1 MTASR
6 LVLATQE
13 PCNATGHTTS
23 LLPVPRRPRLLV
35 LNQYYWPGVEA
46 TAYLLAE
53 LCEALAED
61 YEITVVTGR
70 VRGLPQLPS
79 RELRNGVEIVR
90 VRSSAYDRARLS
102 RRAVNY
108 VTYLAR
114 ALRLGLALPRPD
126 VVLCGT
132 DPPVVG
138 EVALAVARR
147 HRAPLVVI
155 SEDVF
160 PEIAVALHRLENRP
174 LVTVLRLLVQSYL
187 RRADRVVSI
196 GEAMSR
202 RLEEKGVAPERLRVI
217 PNWADVSALR
227 PQPKSNAWAEEHD
240 LAGRFVVMHAGNVG
254 HAQDLAT
261 LIRSTTFLRDLDLR
275 VVIIGT
281 GARHAEL
288 VGLAEVLEADQVRFL
303 EFQPR
308 ERLPEALA
316 AADVHVV
323 GLARGLAGYVVPSRI
338 YGILAAGRPVIA
350 AAEEESETAQLVRA
364 AGCGLVVPPGDPLA
378 LAEVIR
384 ACHDGSHPLEEMG
397 RRAREYAEAEADRSV
412 AVGRYRAVLGEVV
425 DARG

>member
-1 MTASR
+1 MPPSA
-6 LVLATQE
+6 A
-13 PCNATGHTTS
+13 AK
-23 LLPVPRRPRLLV
+23 PRLLV

-53 LCEALAED
+53 LCEALADD

-70 VRGLPQLPS
+70 VRGRPELPS
-79 RELRNGVEIVR
+79 RETRNGVEIVR
-90 VRSSAYDRARLS
+90 VRSAAHDRVRLS
-102 RRAVNY
+102 RRALNY
-108 VTYLAR
+108 VTYLAE
-114 ALRLGLALPRPD
+114 ALRLGLVLPRPD

-132 DPPVVG
+132 DPPIVG

-174 LVTVLRLLVQSYL
+174 LVTMLRLVVQSYL

-196 GEAMSR
+196 GEAMRR
-202 RLEEKGVAPERLRVI
+202 RLEEKGVPSERLCVI
-217 PNWADVSALR
+217 PNWTDVSSLR
-227 PQPKSNAWAEEHD
+227 PQPKANAWAAEHD

-261 LIRSTTFLRDLDLR
+261 LIRATTFLRDLDLR

-281 GARHAEL
+281 GARLAEL
-288 VGLAEVLEADQVRFL
+288 VDLAGVLEADQVCFL

-308 ERLPEALA
+308 ERLAEALA
-316 AADVHVV
+316 AADAHVV

-350 AAEEESETAQLVRA
+350 AAEEESETAQLVRET
-364 AGCGLVVPPGDPLA
+364 GCGIVVPPGDPLR

-384 ACHDGSHPLEEMG
+384 ACHGGAYPLEEMG
-397 RRAREYAEAEADRSV
+397 RRARAYAETEADRSV
-412 AVGRYRAVLGEVV
+412 AVDRYRALLGEVAG
-425 DARG
+425 ARG